1 MCRDDMFKCFISYK
15 PEMTYKMLH
24 ECYNGTFSWITL
36 EKKKLK
42 FFFKQKFMG
51 TSLNGKIQCVIKK
64 IWKEHI

>member
-1 MCRDDMFKCFISYK
+1 MQRYK

-42 FFFKQKFMG
+42 CFFKQKFMG

-64 IWKEHI
+64 I